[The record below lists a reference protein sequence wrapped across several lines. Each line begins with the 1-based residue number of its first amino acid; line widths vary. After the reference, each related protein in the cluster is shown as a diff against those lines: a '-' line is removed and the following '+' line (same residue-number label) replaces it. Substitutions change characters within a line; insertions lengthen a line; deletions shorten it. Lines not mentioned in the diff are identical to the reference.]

1 MKVEKFNKFFG
12 KVGQAQIR
20 NRWKILAGLLIV
32 TVICCLGLSNF
43 SLALGEEGWF
53 GNSDEITINTK
64 KYEETFGNLNGI
76 GVLVVKQGEG
86 DVFSEDML
94 KVIEK
99 IGNRMRDEIPF
110 ADRLTSIVEV
120 DIPVGNDE
128 GFSIVKPYENGIPS
142 DSAGLAKARDL
153 VMRGSEKTNA
163 LINSLVSDDGK
174 ETWISLSLH
183 PFTGK
188 ELEEKYGGDNTEV
201 STDIGYK
208 LMNIIE
214 SEEFQNKGFKLYGG
228 GMPYDSAN
236 EDRYEV
242 PEYGVRVLCSIVV
255 MLLFLAICLRN
266 VFGVIVPAVATISAI
281 ATVFG
286 AMSFFGE
293 KADSALV
300 TLPVV
305 LGMALAVGYSV
316 HYIKMFKLHFRRTGK
331 RKESAIKC
339 IEECGW
345 PVLFT
350 VLTTMAS
357 FISFLFVNMKPL
369 EWMGKTSAFIVLA
382 IYIYVTVL
390 IPILL
395 SFGKDRAPRATQV
408 NGATKL
414 DLSFS
419 RWSKFVHD
427 RKKSFIVISAL
438 VIAAFIP
445 GMFKITAQL
454 DYLTITGDKM
464 PYIQEVKKMLAQ
476 KLGNQYSYTVMI
488 SYDEEGAFKKPE
500 NMKALVQLEDYLGTL
515 SLTKWSGG
523 KARVSSATSIL
534 KEMNRALNEGKDSM
548 YTVPEDEYVL
558 AQLMELSSIEMHND
572 FSDVMDDDFKTTVV
586 SVDMTQFATEEA
598 LANMDA
604 LKAKLAELFPGA
616 KCTLLGD
623 MIRYSEMSNR
633 IVFGG
638 LKSFGFSL
646 VIIAIMLVFAFSSL
660 KLGLI
665 GMIPNIAPVILVG
678 GVMGYFNYALDFSTI
693 TVMPMVL
700 GIAVDDPTGV
710 VDLGNTLEC
719 IEDLIDED
727 QDDEHD
733 PVFIF
738 QAGLQLGEEAR
749 FLTDKMVYELY
760 LTDDQA
766 DDVYEIN
773 YDYFRALG
781 PMDGLYDNIFNRRY
795 EDLSYVLYDWQWDYF
810 LSCDYFL
817 YPAYIYRG
825 GWAFGIYNYYARTHF
840 FYGIPRL

>member
-12 KVGQAQIR
+12 KIGQAQIR

-86 DVFSEDML
+86 DVFSENML

-339 IEECGW
+339 VEECGW

-438 VIAAFIP
+438 IIAAFIP

-500 NMKALVQLEDYLGTL
+500 NMKALLQLEDYLGTL

-523 KARVSSATSIL
+523 KARVTSATSIL

-598 LANMDA
+598 LANMNA
-604 LKAKLAELFPGA
+604 LKSKLAELFPGA

-646 VIIAIMLVFAFSSL
+646 VIIAIMLIFFFFFF

-700 GIAVDDPTGV
+700 GIAVDDTIHLTTHLKMKHEQMGSS
-710 VDLGNTLEC
+710 EK
-719 IEDLIDED
+719 
-727 QDDEHD
+727 
-733 PVFIF
+733 
-738 QAGLQLGEEAR
+738 AMEATFR
-749 FLTDKMVYELY
+749 EIGATMFLTTIILCSMFSVYLFSPMHF
-760 LTDDQA
+760 LAVLGVLIIVGLSSALVA
-766 DDVYEIN
+766 DYTITP
-773 YDYFRALG
+773 ALLHVAK
-781 PMDGLYDNIFNRRY
+781 P
-795 EDLSYVLYDWQWDYF
+795 
-810 LSCDYFL
+810 
-817 YPAYIYRG
+817 
-825 GWAFGIYNYYARTHF
+825 FGKEKEEV
-840 FYGIPRL
+840 

>member
-12 KVGQAQIR
+12 KIGQAQIR

-183 PFTGK
+183 PFKGK

-339 IEECGW
+339 VEECGW

-395 SFGKDRAPRATQV
+395 SFGKDRTPRATQV

-464 PYIQEVKKMLAQ
+464 PYIQEVKKMLSQ

-693 TVMPMVL
+693 TVMPMIL
-700 GIAVDDPTGV
+700 GIAVDDTIHLTTHLKMKHEQMGSS
-710 VDLGNTLEC
+710 EK
-719 IEDLIDED
+719 
-727 QDDEHD
+727 
-733 PVFIF
+733 
-738 QAGLQLGEEAR
+738 AMEATFR
-749 FLTDKMVYELY
+749 EIGATMFLTTVILCSMFSVYLFSPMHF
-760 LTDDQA
+760 LAVLGVLIIVGLSSALVA
-766 DDVYEIN
+766 DYTITP
-773 YDYFRALG
+773 ALLHVAK
-781 PMDGLYDNIFNRRY
+781 P
-795 EDLSYVLYDWQWDYF
+795 
-810 LSCDYFL
+810 
-817 YPAYIYRG
+817 
-825 GWAFGIYNYYARTHF
+825 FGKEKEEV
-840 FYGIPRL
+840 

>member
-12 KVGQAQIR
+12 KIGQAQIR

-142 DSAGLAKARDL
+142 DSAGLAKARAL

-339 IEECGW
+339 VEECGW

-464 PYIQEVKKMLAQ
+464 PYIQEVKKMLSQ

-500 NMKALVQLEDYLGTL
+500 NMKALLQLEDYLGTL

-693 TVMPMVL
+693 TVMPMIL
-700 GIAVDDPTGV
+700 GIAVDDTIHLTTHLKMKHEQMGSS
-710 VDLGNTLEC
+710 EK
-719 IEDLIDED
+719 
-727 QDDEHD
+727 
-733 PVFIF
+733 
-738 QAGLQLGEEAR
+738 AMEATFR
-749 FLTDKMVYELY
+749 EIGATMFLTTVILCSMFSVYLFSPMHF
-760 LTDDQA
+760 LAVLGVLIIVGLSSALVA
-766 DDVYEIN
+766 DYTITP
-773 YDYFRALG
+773 ALLHVAK
-781 PMDGLYDNIFNRRY
+781 P
-795 EDLSYVLYDWQWDYF
+795 
-810 LSCDYFL
+810 
-817 YPAYIYRG
+817 
-825 GWAFGIYNYYARTHF
+825 FGKEKEEV
-840 FYGIPRL
+840 

>member
-316 HYIKMFKLHFRRTGK
+316 HYIKIFKLHFRRTGK

-500 NMKALVQLEDYLGTL
+500 NMKALLQLDDYLGTL

-646 VIIAIMLVFAFSSL
+646 VIIAIMLIFAFSSL

-700 GIAVDDPTGV
+700 GIAVDDTIHLTTHLKMKHEQMGSS
-710 VDLGNTLEC
+710 EK
-719 IEDLIDED
+719 
-727 QDDEHD
+727 
-733 PVFIF
+733 
-738 QAGLQLGEEAR
+738 AMEATFR
-749 FLTDKMVYELY
+749 EIGATMFLTTVILCSMFSVYLFSPMHF
-760 LTDDQA
+760 LAVLGVLIIVGLSSALVA
-766 DDVYEIN
+766 DYTITP
-773 YDYFRALG
+773 ALLHVAK
-781 PMDGLYDNIFNRRY
+781 P
-795 EDLSYVLYDWQWDYF
+795 
-810 LSCDYFL
+810 
-817 YPAYIYRG
+817 
-825 GWAFGIYNYYARTHF
+825 FGKEKEEV
-840 FYGIPRL
+840 

>member
-339 IEECGW
+339 VEECGW

-395 SFGKDRAPRATQV
+395 SFGKDRAPKATQV

-500 NMKALVQLEDYLGTL
+500 NMKALLQLEDYLGTL

-523 KARVSSATSIL
+523 KARVTSATSIL

-548 YTVPEDEYVL
+548 YIVPEDEYVL

-598 LANMDA
+598 LANMNA

-665 GMIPNIAPVILVG
+665 GMIPNVAPVILVG

-693 TVMPMVL
+693 TVMPMIL
-700 GIAVDDPTGV
+700 GIAVDDTIHLTTHLKMKHEQMGSS
-710 VDLGNTLEC
+710 EK
-719 IEDLIDED
+719 
-727 QDDEHD
+727 
-733 PVFIF
+733 
-738 QAGLQLGEEAR
+738 AMEATFR
-749 FLTDKMVYELY
+749 EIGATMFLTTVILCSMFSVYLFSPMHF
-760 LTDDQA
+760 LAVLGVLIIVGLSSALVA
-766 DDVYEIN
+766 DYTITP
-773 YDYFRALG
+773 ALLHVAK
-781 PMDGLYDNIFNRRY
+781 P
-795 EDLSYVLYDWQWDYF
+795 
-810 LSCDYFL
+810 
-817 YPAYIYRG
+817 
-825 GWAFGIYNYYARTHF
+825 FGKEKEEV
-840 FYGIPRL
+840 

>member
-12 KVGQAQIR
+12 KIGQAQIR

-32 TVICCLGLSNF
+32 TVICCLGLNNF

-99 IGNRMRDEIPF
+99 IGNRMRNEIPF

-300 TLPVV
+300 TLPIV

-339 IEECGW
+339 VEECGW

-419 RWSKFVHD
+419 RWSRFVYN
-427 RKKSFIVISAL
+427 RKKSVIVICAL

-464 PYIQEVKKMLAQ
+464 PYIQQVKKMLAQ

-523 KARVSSATSIL
+523 KARITSATSIL

-646 VIIAIMLVFAFSSL
+646 VIIAIMLIFAFSSL

-693 TVMPMVL
+693 TVMPMIL
-700 GIAVDDPTGV
+700 GIAVDDTIHLTTHLKMKHEQMGSSEKAMETTFREI
-710 VDLGNTLEC
+710 GATM
-719 IEDLIDED
+719 
-727 QDDEHD
+727 
-733 PVFIF
+733 
-738 QAGLQLGEEAR
+738 
-749 FLTDKMVYELY
+749 FLTTLILCSMFSVYLFSPMHF
-760 LTDDQA
+760 LAVLGVLIIVGLSSALVA
-766 DDVYEIN
+766 DYTITP
-773 YDYFRALG
+773 ALLHVAK
-781 PMDGLYDNIFNRRY
+781 P
-795 EDLSYVLYDWQWDYF
+795 
-810 LSCDYFL
+810 
-817 YPAYIYRG
+817 
-825 GWAFGIYNYYARTHF
+825 FGKEKEEV
-840 FYGIPRL
+840 

>member
-183 PFTGK
+183 PFKGK

-339 IEECGW
+339 VEECGW

-419 RWSKFVHD
+419 RWSKFVHN

-500 NMKALVQLEDYLGTL
+500 NMKALVQLEDYLGSL

-523 KARVSSATSIL
+523 KARVTSATSIL

-598 LANMDA
+598 LANMNA
-604 LKAKLAELFPGA
+604 LKSKLAELFPSA

-646 VIIAIMLVFAFSSL
+646 VIIAIMLIFAFSSL

-665 GMIPNIAPVILVG
+665 GMIPNVAPVILVG

-693 TVMPMVL
+693 TVMPMIL
-700 GIAVDDPTGV
+700 GIAVDDTIHLTTHLKMKHEQMGSS
-710 VDLGNTLEC
+710 EK
-719 IEDLIDED
+719 
-727 QDDEHD
+727 
-733 PVFIF
+733 
-738 QAGLQLGEEAR
+738 AMEATFR
-749 FLTDKMVYELY
+749 EIGATMFLTTVILCSMFSVYLFSPMHF
-760 LTDDQA
+760 LAVLGVLIIVGLSSALIA
-766 DDVYEIN
+766 DYTITP
-773 YDYFRALG
+773 ALLHVAK
-781 PMDGLYDNIFNRRY
+781 P
-795 EDLSYVLYDWQWDYF
+795 
-810 LSCDYFL
+810 
-817 YPAYIYRG
+817 
-825 GWAFGIYNYYARTHF
+825 FGKEKEEV
-840 FYGIPRL
+840 

>member
-1 MKVEKFNKFFG
+1 MKVEKFNGFFG

-20 NRWKILAGLLIV
+20 NRWKILAALLIV
-32 TVICCLGLSNF
+32 TVVCCLGLSNF

-142 DSAGLAKARDL
+142 DSAGLAKARAL

-183 PFTGK
+183 PFKGK

-339 IEECGW
+339 VEECGW

-414 DLSFS
+414 DLSFA

-464 PYIQEVKKMLAQ
+464 PYIQEVKKMLSQ

-646 VIIAIMLVFAFSSL
+646 VIIAIMLIFAFSSL

-693 TVMPMVL
+693 TVMPMIL
-700 GIAVDDPTGV
+700 GIAVDDTIHLTTHLKMKHEQMGSS
-710 VDLGNTLEC
+710 EK
-719 IEDLIDED
+719 
-727 QDDEHD
+727 
-733 PVFIF
+733 
-738 QAGLQLGEEAR
+738 AMEATFR
-749 FLTDKMVYELY
+749 EIGATMFLTTVILCSMFSVYLFSPMHF
-760 LTDDQA
+760 LAVLGVLIIVGLSSALVA
-766 DDVYEIN
+766 DYTITP
-773 YDYFRALG
+773 ALLHVAK
-781 PMDGLYDNIFNRRY
+781 P
-795 EDLSYVLYDWQWDYF
+795 
-810 LSCDYFL
+810 
-817 YPAYIYRG
+817 
-825 GWAFGIYNYYARTHF
+825 FGKEKEEV
-840 FYGIPRL
+840 

>member
-32 TVICCLGLSNF
+32 TAICCLGLSNF

-142 DSAGLAKARDL
+142 DSAELAKARDL

-188 ELEEKYGGDNTEV
+188 ELEKKYGGDNTEV

-300 TLPVV
+300 TLPIV

-339 IEECGW
+339 VEECGW

-414 DLSFS
+414 DLSFA
-419 RWSKFVHD
+419 RWSKFVHN

-464 PYIQEVKKMLAQ
+464 PYIQEVKKMLSQ

-500 NMKALVQLEDYLGTL
+500 NMKALLQLEDYLGTL

-523 KARVSSATSIL
+523 KARVTSATSIL

-598 LANMDA
+598 LANMEA

-633 IVFGG
+633 IIFGG

-665 GMIPNIAPVILVG
+665 GMIPNVAPVILVG

-693 TVMPMVL
+693 TVMPMIL
-700 GIAVDDPTGV
+700 GIAVDDTIHLTTHLKMKYEQMGSSEKAMETTFREI
-710 VDLGNTLEC
+710 GATM
-719 IEDLIDED
+719 
-727 QDDEHD
+727 
-733 PVFIF
+733 
-738 QAGLQLGEEAR
+738 
-749 FLTDKMVYELY
+749 FLTTVILCSMFSVYLFSPMHF
-760 LTDDQA
+760 LAVLGVLIIVGLSSALVA
-766 DDVYEIN
+766 DYTITP
-773 YDYFRALG
+773 ALLHVAK
-781 PMDGLYDNIFNRRY
+781 P
-795 EDLSYVLYDWQWDYF
+795 
-810 LSCDYFL
+810 
-817 YPAYIYRG
+817 
-825 GWAFGIYNYYARTHF
+825 FGKEKEEV
-840 FYGIPRL
+840 

>member
-12 KVGQAQIR
+12 KIGQAQIR

-142 DSAGLAKARDL
+142 DSAGLAKARAL

-339 IEECGW
+339 VEECGW

-464 PYIQEVKKMLAQ
+464 PYIQEVKKMLSQ

-598 LANMDA
+598 LANMNA
-604 LKAKLAELFPGA
+604 LKSKLAELFPGA

-693 TVMPMVL
+693 TVMPMIL
-700 GIAVDDPTGV
+700 GIAVDDTIHLTTHLKMKHEQMGSS
-710 VDLGNTLEC
+710 EK
-719 IEDLIDED
+719 
-727 QDDEHD
+727 
-733 PVFIF
+733 
-738 QAGLQLGEEAR
+738 AMEATFR
-749 FLTDKMVYELY
+749 EIGATMFLTTVILCSMFSVYLFSPMHF
-760 LTDDQA
+760 LAVLGVLIIVGLSSALVA
-766 DDVYEIN
+766 DYTITP
-773 YDYFRALG
+773 ALLHVAK
-781 PMDGLYDNIFNRRY
+781 P
-795 EDLSYVLYDWQWDYF
+795 
-810 LSCDYFL
+810 
-817 YPAYIYRG
+817 
-825 GWAFGIYNYYARTHF
+825 FGKEKEEV
-840 FYGIPRL
+840 

>member
-12 KVGQAQIR
+12 KIGQAQIR

-99 IGNRMRDEIPF
+99 IGNRMRNEIPF

-183 PFTGK
+183 PFKGK

-339 IEECGW
+339 VEECGW

-523 KARVSSATSIL
+523 KARITSATSIL

-646 VIIAIMLVFAFSSL
+646 VIIAIMLIFAFSSL

-665 GMIPNIAPVILVG
+665 GMIPNVAPVILVG

-693 TVMPMVL
+693 TVMPMIL
-700 GIAVDDPTGV
+700 GIAVDDTIHLTTHLKMKHEQMGSSE
-710 VDLGNTLEC
+710 N
-719 IEDLIDED
+719 
-727 QDDEHD
+727 
-733 PVFIF
+733 
-738 QAGLQLGEEAR
+738 AMEATFR
-749 FLTDKMVYELY
+749 EIGATMFLTTIILCSMFSVYLFSPMHF
-760 LTDDQA
+760 LAVLGVLIIVGLSSALVA
-766 DDVYEIN
+766 DYTITP
-773 YDYFRALG
+773 ALLHVAK
-781 PMDGLYDNIFNRRY
+781 P
-795 EDLSYVLYDWQWDYF
+795 
-810 LSCDYFL
+810 
-817 YPAYIYRG
+817 
-825 GWAFGIYNYYARTHF
+825 FGKEKEEV
-840 FYGIPRL
+840 

>member
-32 TVICCLGLSNF
+32 TAICCLGLSNF

-142 DSAGLAKARDL
+142 DSAELAKARDL

-188 ELEEKYGGDNTEV
+188 ELEKKYGEDNTEV

-300 TLPVV
+300 TLPIV

-316 HYIKMFKLHFRRTGK
+316 HYIKMFKMHFRRTGK

-339 IEECGW
+339 VEECGW

-395 SFGKDRAPRATQV
+395 SFGKDRAPKATQV

-419 RWSKFVHD
+419 RWSKFVHN

-464 PYIQEVKKMLAQ
+464 PYIQEVKKMLSQ

-500 NMKALVQLEDYLGTL
+500 NMKALLQLEDYLGTL

-523 KARVSSATSIL
+523 KARVTSATSIL

-548 YTVPEDEYVL
+548 YTVPKDEYVL

-598 LANMDA
+598 LANMNA
-604 LKAKLAELFPGA
+604 LKSKLAELFPGA

-646 VIIAIMLVFAFSSL
+646 VIIAIMLIFAFSSL

-693 TVMPMVL
+693 TVMPMIL
-700 GIAVDDPTGV
+700 GIAVDDTIHLTTHLKMKYEQMGSSEKAMETTFREI
-710 VDLGNTLEC
+710 GATM
-719 IEDLIDED
+719 
-727 QDDEHD
+727 
-733 PVFIF
+733 
-738 QAGLQLGEEAR
+738 
-749 FLTDKMVYELY
+749 FLTTVILCSMFSVYLFSPMHF
-760 LTDDQA
+760 LAVLGVLIIVGLSSALVA
-766 DDVYEIN
+766 DYTITP
-773 YDYFRALG
+773 ALLHVAK
-781 PMDGLYDNIFNRRY
+781 P
-795 EDLSYVLYDWQWDYF
+795 
-810 LSCDYFL
+810 
-817 YPAYIYRG
+817 
-825 GWAFGIYNYYARTHF
+825 FGKEKEEV
-840 FYGIPRL
+840 

>member
-12 KVGQAQIR
+12 KIGQAQIR

-142 DSAGLAKARDL
+142 DSAGLAKARAL

-300 TLPVV
+300 TLPIV

-339 IEECGW
+339 VEECGW

-464 PYIQEVKKMLAQ
+464 PYIQEVKKMLSQ

-604 LKAKLAELFPGA
+604 LKSKLAELFPGA

-646 VIIAIMLVFAFSSL
+646 VIIAIMLIFAFSSL

-665 GMIPNIAPVILVG
+665 GMIPNVAPVILVG

-693 TVMPMVL
+693 TVMPMIL
-700 GIAVDDPTGV
+700 GIAVDDTIHLTTHLKMKHEQMGSSEKAMEV
-710 VDLGNTLEC
+710 TFREIGATM
-719 IEDLIDED
+719 
-727 QDDEHD
+727 
-733 PVFIF
+733 
-738 QAGLQLGEEAR
+738 
-749 FLTDKMVYELY
+749 FLTTVILCSMFSVYLFSPMHF
-760 LTDDQA
+760 LAVLGVLIIVGLSSALVA
-766 DDVYEIN
+766 DYTITP
-773 YDYFRALG
+773 ALLHVAK
-781 PMDGLYDNIFNRRY
+781 P
-795 EDLSYVLYDWQWDYF
+795 
-810 LSCDYFL
+810 
-817 YPAYIYRG
+817 
-825 GWAFGIYNYYARTHF
+825 FGKEKEEV
-840 FYGIPRL
+840 

>member
-1 MKVEKFNKFFG
+1 MKVEKFNGFFG

-20 NRWKILAGLLIV
+20 NRWKILAALLIV
-32 TVICCLGLSNF
+32 TVVCCLGLSNF

-64 KYEETFGNLNGI
+64 KYEETFGNLNGV

-142 DSAGLAKARDL
+142 DSAGLAKARAL

-183 PFTGK
+183 PFKGK

-331 RKESAIKC
+331 RKESAVKC
-339 IEECGW
+339 VEECGW

-414 DLSFS
+414 DLSFA

-445 GMFKITAQL
+445 GMFKITALL

-464 PYIQEVKKMLAQ
+464 PYIQEVKKMLSQ

-598 LANMDA
+598 LANMEA

-646 VIIAIMLVFAFSSL
+646 VIIAIMLIFAFSSL

-665 GMIPNIAPVILVG
+665 GMIPNVAPVILVG

-693 TVMPMVL
+693 TVMPMIL
-700 GIAVDDPTGV
+700 GIAVDDTIHLTTHLKMKYEQMGSSEKAMETTFREIGATMFLATVILCSMFSVYLFSPMHFLAVLGV
-710 VDLGNTLEC
+710 
-719 IEDLIDED
+719 LII
-727 QDDEHD
+727 
-733 PVFIF
+733 V
-738 QAGLQLGEEAR
+738 GLSSALVADYTITPALLHVAKPFGKEKEE
-749 FLTDKMVYELY
+749 V
-760 LTDDQA
+760 
-766 DDVYEIN
+766 
-773 YDYFRALG
+773 
-781 PMDGLYDNIFNRRY
+781 
-795 EDLSYVLYDWQWDYF
+795 
-810 LSCDYFL
+810 
-817 YPAYIYRG
+817 
-825 GWAFGIYNYYARTHF
+825 
-840 FYGIPRL
+840 

>member
-339 IEECGW
+339 VEECGW

-395 SFGKDRAPRATQV
+395 SFGKDRAPKATQV

-427 RKKSFIVISAL
+427 RKKSFIVICAL

-500 NMKALVQLEDYLGTL
+500 NMKALLQLEDYLGTL

-523 KARVSSATSIL
+523 KARVTSATSIL

-548 YTVPEDEYVL
+548 YIVPEDEYVL

-598 LANMDA
+598 LANMNA

-665 GMIPNIAPVILVG
+665 GMIPNVAPVILVG

-693 TVMPMVL
+693 TVMPMIL
-700 GIAVDDPTGV
+700 GIAVDDTIHLTTHLKMKHEQMGSS
-710 VDLGNTLEC
+710 EK
-719 IEDLIDED
+719 
-727 QDDEHD
+727 
-733 PVFIF
+733 
-738 QAGLQLGEEAR
+738 AMEATFR
-749 FLTDKMVYELY
+749 EIGATMFLTTVILCSMFSVYLFSPMHF
-760 LTDDQA
+760 LAVLGVLIIVGLSSALVA
-766 DDVYEIN
+766 DYTITP
-773 YDYFRALG
+773 ALLHVAK
-781 PMDGLYDNIFNRRY
+781 P
-795 EDLSYVLYDWQWDYF
+795 
-810 LSCDYFL
+810 
-817 YPAYIYRG
+817 
-825 GWAFGIYNYYARTHF
+825 FGKEKEEV
-840 FYGIPRL
+840 

>member
-12 KVGQAQIR
+12 KIGQAQIR

-339 IEECGW
+339 VEECGW

-598 LANMDA
+598 LANMEA
-604 LKAKLAELFPGA
+604 LKAKLTELFPGA

-646 VIIAIMLVFAFSSL
+646 VIIAIMLIFAFSSL

-665 GMIPNIAPVILVG
+665 GMIPNVAPVILVG

-693 TVMPMVL
+693 TVMPMIL
-700 GIAVDDPTGV
+700 GIAVDDTIHLTTHLKMKYEQMGSSEKAMETTFREI
-710 VDLGNTLEC
+710 GATM
-719 IEDLIDED
+719 
-727 QDDEHD
+727 
-733 PVFIF
+733 
-738 QAGLQLGEEAR
+738 
-749 FLTDKMVYELY
+749 FLTTVILCSMFSVYLFSPMHF
-760 LTDDQA
+760 LAVLGVLIIVGLSSALVA
-766 DDVYEIN
+766 DYTITP
-773 YDYFRALG
+773 ALLHVAK
-781 PMDGLYDNIFNRRY
+781 P
-795 EDLSYVLYDWQWDYF
+795 
-810 LSCDYFL
+810 
-817 YPAYIYRG
+817 
-825 GWAFGIYNYYARTHF
+825 FGKEKEEV
-840 FYGIPRL
+840 

>member
-188 ELEEKYGGDNTEV
+188 ELEEKYGGDNAEV

-339 IEECGW
+339 VEECGW

-500 NMKALVQLEDYLGTL
+500 NMKALLQLEDYLGTL

-523 KARVSSATSIL
+523 KARVTSATSIL

-548 YTVPEDEYVL
+548 YIVPEDEYVL

-646 VIIAIMLVFAFSSL
+646 VIIAIMLIFAFSSL

-700 GIAVDDPTGV
+700 GIAVDDTIHLTTHLKMKHEQMGSS
-710 VDLGNTLEC
+710 EK
-719 IEDLIDED
+719 
-727 QDDEHD
+727 
-733 PVFIF
+733 
-738 QAGLQLGEEAR
+738 AMEATFR
-749 FLTDKMVYELY
+749 EIGATMFLTTVILCSMFSVYLFSPMHF
-760 LTDDQA
+760 LAVLGVLIIVGLSSALVA
-766 DDVYEIN
+766 DYTITP
-773 YDYFRALG
+773 ALLHVAK
-781 PMDGLYDNIFNRRY
+781 P
-795 EDLSYVLYDWQWDYF
+795 
-810 LSCDYFL
+810 
-817 YPAYIYRG
+817 
-825 GWAFGIYNYYARTHF
+825 FGKEKEEV
-840 FYGIPRL
+840 

>member
-12 KVGQAQIR
+12 KIGQAQIR

-32 TVICCLGLSNF
+32 TVVCCLGLSNF

-183 PFTGK
+183 PFKGK

-339 IEECGW
+339 VEECGW

-464 PYIQEVKKMLAQ
+464 PYIQEVKKMLSQ

-633 IVFGG
+633 IIFGG

-646 VIIAIMLVFAFSSL
+646 VIIAIMLIFAFSSL

-665 GMIPNIAPVILVG
+665 GMIPNVAPVILVG

-693 TVMPMVL
+693 TVMPMIL
-700 GIAVDDPTGV
+700 GIAVDDTIHLTTHLKMKYEQMGSSEKAMETTFREI
-710 VDLGNTLEC
+710 GATM
-719 IEDLIDED
+719 
-727 QDDEHD
+727 
-733 PVFIF
+733 
-738 QAGLQLGEEAR
+738 
-749 FLTDKMVYELY
+749 FLTTVILCSMFSVYLFSPMHF
-760 LTDDQA
+760 LAVLGVLIIVGLSSALVA
-766 DDVYEIN
+766 DYTITPALLHVAKPFGKEKEEI
-773 YDYFRALG
+773 
-781 PMDGLYDNIFNRRY
+781 
-795 EDLSYVLYDWQWDYF
+795 
-810 LSCDYFL
+810 
-817 YPAYIYRG
+817 
-825 GWAFGIYNYYARTHF
+825 
-840 FYGIPRL
+840 

>member
-12 KVGQAQIR
+12 KIGQAQIR

-339 IEECGW
+339 VEECGW

-395 SFGKDRAPRATQV
+395 SFGKDRAPKATQV

-427 RKKSFIVISAL
+427 RKKSFIVICAL

-500 NMKALVQLEDYLGTL
+500 NMKALLQLEDYLGTL

-523 KARVSSATSIL
+523 KARITSATSIL

-548 YTVPEDEYVL
+548 YIVPEDEYVL

-598 LANMDA
+598 LANMNA

-665 GMIPNIAPVILVG
+665 GMIPNVAPVILVG

-693 TVMPMVL
+693 TVMPMIL
-700 GIAVDDPTGV
+700 GIAVDDTIHLTTHLKMKHEQMGSS
-710 VDLGNTLEC
+710 EK
-719 IEDLIDED
+719 
-727 QDDEHD
+727 
-733 PVFIF
+733 
-738 QAGLQLGEEAR
+738 AMEATFR
-749 FLTDKMVYELY
+749 EIGATMFLTTVILCSMFSVYLFSPMHF
-760 LTDDQA
+760 LAVLGVLIIVGLSSALVA
-766 DDVYEIN
+766 DYTITP
-773 YDYFRALG
+773 ALLHVAK
-781 PMDGLYDNIFNRRY
+781 P
-795 EDLSYVLYDWQWDYF
+795 
-810 LSCDYFL
+810 
-817 YPAYIYRG
+817 
-825 GWAFGIYNYYARTHF
+825 FGKEKEEV
-840 FYGIPRL
+840 

>member
-1 MKVEKFNKFFG
+1 MKVEKFNEFFG

-20 NRWKILAGLLIV
+20 NRWKILAALLIV
-32 TVICCLGLSNF
+32 TVVCCLGLSNF

-64 KYEETFGNLNGI
+64 KYEETFGNLNGV

-142 DSAGLAKARDL
+142 DSAGLAKARAL

-339 IEECGW
+339 VEECGW

-464 PYIQEVKKMLAQ
+464 PYIQEVKKMLSQ

-646 VIIAIMLVFAFSSL
+646 VIIAIMLIFAFSSL

-665 GMIPNIAPVILVG
+665 GMIPNVAPVILVG

-693 TVMPMVL
+693 TVMPMIL
-700 GIAVDDPTGV
+700 GIAVDDTIHLTTHLKMKYEQMGSSEKAMETTFREI
-710 VDLGNTLEC
+710 GATM
-719 IEDLIDED
+719 
-727 QDDEHD
+727 
-733 PVFIF
+733 
-738 QAGLQLGEEAR
+738 
-749 FLTDKMVYELY
+749 FLTTVILCSMFSVYLFSPMHF
-760 LTDDQA
+760 LAVLGVLIIVGLSSALVA
-766 DDVYEIN
+766 DYTITP
-773 YDYFRALG
+773 ALLHVAK
-781 PMDGLYDNIFNRRY
+781 P
-795 EDLSYVLYDWQWDYF
+795 
-810 LSCDYFL
+810 
-817 YPAYIYRG
+817 
-825 GWAFGIYNYYARTHF
+825 FGKEKEEV
-840 FYGIPRL
+840 

>member
-183 PFTGK
+183 PFKGK

-339 IEECGW
+339 VEECGW

-523 KARVSSATSIL
+523 KARVTSATSIL

-598 LANMDA
+598 LANMNA
-604 LKAKLAELFPGA
+604 LKSKLAELFPGA

-665 GMIPNIAPVILVG
+665 GMIPNVAPVILVG

-693 TVMPMVL
+693 TVMPMIL
-700 GIAVDDPTGV
+700 GIAVDDTIHLTTHLKMKHEQMGSSE
-710 VDLGNTLEC
+710 N
-719 IEDLIDED
+719 
-727 QDDEHD
+727 
-733 PVFIF
+733 
-738 QAGLQLGEEAR
+738 AMEATFR
-749 FLTDKMVYELY
+749 EIGATMFLTTIILCSMFSVYLFSPMHF
-760 LTDDQA
+760 LAVLGVLIIVGLSSALIA
-766 DDVYEIN
+766 DYTITP
-773 YDYFRALG
+773 ALLHVAK
-781 PMDGLYDNIFNRRY
+781 P
-795 EDLSYVLYDWQWDYF
+795 
-810 LSCDYFL
+810 
-817 YPAYIYRG
+817 
-825 GWAFGIYNYYARTHF
+825 FGKEKEEV
-840 FYGIPRL
+840 

>member
-12 KVGQAQIR
+12 KIGQAQIR

-142 DSAGLAKARDL
+142 DSAGLAKARAL

-339 IEECGW
+339 VEECGW

-598 LANMDA
+598 LANMEA
-604 LKAKLAELFPGA
+604 LKAKLTELFPGA

-633 IVFGG
+633 IIFGG

-646 VIIAIMLVFAFSSL
+646 VIIAIMLIFAFSSL

-665 GMIPNIAPVILVG
+665 GMIPNVAPVILVG

-693 TVMPMVL
+693 TVMPMIL
-700 GIAVDDPTGV
+700 GIAVDDTIHLTTHLKMKHEQMGSS
-710 VDLGNTLEC
+710 EK
-719 IEDLIDED
+719 
-727 QDDEHD
+727 
-733 PVFIF
+733 
-738 QAGLQLGEEAR
+738 AMEATFR
-749 FLTDKMVYELY
+749 EIGATMFLTTVILCSMFSVYLFSPMHF
-760 LTDDQA
+760 LAVLGVLIIVGLSSALVA
-766 DDVYEIN
+766 DYTITP
-773 YDYFRALG
+773 ALLHVAK
-781 PMDGLYDNIFNRRY
+781 P
-795 EDLSYVLYDWQWDYF
+795 
-810 LSCDYFL
+810 
-817 YPAYIYRG
+817 
-825 GWAFGIYNYYARTHF
+825 FGKEKEEV
-840 FYGIPRL
+840 

>member
-419 RWSKFVHD
+419 RWSKFVHN

-464 PYIQEVKKMLAQ
+464 PYIQEVKKMLSQ

-523 KARVSSATSIL
+523 KARVTSATSIL

-548 YTVPEDEYVL
+548 YIVPEDEYVL

-598 LANMDA
+598 LANMNA
-604 LKAKLAELFPGA
+604 LKSKLAELFPGA

-646 VIIAIMLVFAFSSL
+646 VIIAIMLIFAFSSL

-700 GIAVDDPTGV
+700 GIAVDDTIHLTTHLKMKHEQMGSS
-710 VDLGNTLEC
+710 EK
-719 IEDLIDED
+719 
-727 QDDEHD
+727 
-733 PVFIF
+733 
-738 QAGLQLGEEAR
+738 AMEATFR
-749 FLTDKMVYELY
+749 EIGATMFLTTVILCSMFSVYLFSPMHF
-760 LTDDQA
+760 LAVLGVLIIVGLSSALVA
-766 DDVYEIN
+766 DYTITP
-773 YDYFRALG
+773 ALLHVAK
-781 PMDGLYDNIFNRRY
+781 P
-795 EDLSYVLYDWQWDYF
+795 
-810 LSCDYFL
+810 
-817 YPAYIYRG
+817 
-825 GWAFGIYNYYARTHF
+825 FGKEKEEV
-840 FYGIPRL
+840 

>member
-12 KVGQAQIR
+12 KIGQAQIR

-339 IEECGW
+339 VEECGW

-500 NMKALVQLEDYLGTL
+500 NMKALLQLEDYLGTL

-523 KARVSSATSIL
+523 KARVTSATSIL

-548 YTVPEDEYVL
+548 YTVPED
-558 AQLMELSSIEMHND
+558 
-572 FSDVMDDDFKTTVV
+572 
-586 SVDMTQFATEEA
+586 
-598 LANMDA
+598 
-604 LKAKLAELFPGA
+604 
-616 KCTLLGD
+616 
-623 MIRYSEMSNR
+623 
-633 IVFGG
+633 
-638 LKSFGFSL
+638 
-646 VIIAIMLVFAFSSL
+646 
-660 KLGLI
+660 
-665 GMIPNIAPVILVG
+665 
-678 GVMGYFNYALDFSTI
+678 
-693 TVMPMVL
+693 
-700 GIAVDDPTGV
+700 
-710 VDLGNTLEC
+710 
-719 IEDLIDED
+719 
-727 QDDEHD
+727 
-733 PVFIF
+733 
-738 QAGLQLGEEAR
+738 
-749 FLTDKMVYELY
+749 
-760 LTDDQA
+760 
-766 DDVYEIN
+766 
-773 YDYFRALG
+773 
-781 PMDGLYDNIFNRRY
+781 
-795 EDLSYVLYDWQWDYF
+795 
-810 LSCDYFL
+810 
-817 YPAYIYRG
+817 
-825 GWAFGIYNYYARTHF
+825 
-840 FYGIPRL
+840 

>member
-500 NMKALVQLEDYLGTL
+500 NMKALLQLEDYLGTL

-523 KARVSSATSIL
+523 KARITSATSIL

-548 YTVPEDEYVL
+548 YIVPEDEYVL

-572 FSDVMDDDFKTTVV
+572 FSDVMDDDFKTTIV

-598 LANMDA
+598 LANMNA
-604 LKAKLAELFPGA
+604 LKSKLAELFPGA

-646 VIIAIMLVFAFSSL
+646 VIIAIMLIFAFSSL

-700 GIAVDDPTGV
+700 GIAVDDTIHLTTHLKMKHEQMGSS
-710 VDLGNTLEC
+710 EK
-719 IEDLIDED
+719 
-727 QDDEHD
+727 
-733 PVFIF
+733 
-738 QAGLQLGEEAR
+738 AMEATFR
-749 FLTDKMVYELY
+749 EIGATMFLTTVILCSMFSVYLFSPMHF
-760 LTDDQA
+760 LAVLGVLIIVGLSSALVA
-766 DDVYEIN
+766 DYTITP
-773 YDYFRALG
+773 ALLHVAK
-781 PMDGLYDNIFNRRY
+781 P
-795 EDLSYVLYDWQWDYF
+795 
-810 LSCDYFL
+810 
-817 YPAYIYRG
+817 
-825 GWAFGIYNYYARTHF
+825 FGKEKEEV
-840 FYGIPRL
+840 

>member
-1 MKVEKFNKFFG
+1 MKVEKFNEFFG
-12 KVGQAQIR
+12 KIGQAQIR

-183 PFTGK
+183 PFKGK

-339 IEECGW
+339 VEECGW

-464 PYIQEVKKMLAQ
+464 PYIQEVKKMLSQ

-523 KARVSSATSIL
+523 KARITSATSIL

-598 LANMDA
+598 LANMEA
-604 LKAKLAELFPGA
+604 LKAKLTELFPGA

-633 IVFGG
+633 IIFGG

-665 GMIPNIAPVILVG
+665 GMIPNVAPVILVG

-693 TVMPMVL
+693 TVMPMIL
-700 GIAVDDPTGV
+700 GIAVDDTIHLTTHLKMKYEQMGSSEKAMETTFREI
-710 VDLGNTLEC
+710 GATM
-719 IEDLIDED
+719 
-727 QDDEHD
+727 
-733 PVFIF
+733 
-738 QAGLQLGEEAR
+738 
-749 FLTDKMVYELY
+749 FLTTVILCSMFSVYLFSPMHF
-760 LTDDQA
+760 LAVLGVLIIVGLSSALIA
-766 DDVYEIN
+766 DYTITPALLHVAKPFGKEKEEI
-773 YDYFRALG
+773 
-781 PMDGLYDNIFNRRY
+781 
-795 EDLSYVLYDWQWDYF
+795 
-810 LSCDYFL
+810 
-817 YPAYIYRG
+817 
-825 GWAFGIYNYYARTHF
+825 
-840 FYGIPRL
+840 

>member
-1 MKVEKFNKFFG
+1 MKVEKFNEFFG

-20 NRWKILAGLLIV
+20 NRWKILAALLIV
-32 TVICCLGLSNF
+32 TVVCCLGLSNF

-53 GNSDEITINTK
+53 GNSDDITINTK
-64 KYEETFGNLNGI
+64 KYEETFGNLNGV

-128 GFSIVKPYENGIPS
+128 GFSVVKPYENGIPS
-142 DSAGLAKARDL
+142 DSAELAKARAL

-183 PFTGK
+183 PFKGK
-188 ELEEKYGGDNTEV
+188 ELEEKYGGDNAEV
-201 STDIGYK
+201 PTDIGYK

-300 TLPVV
+300 TLPIV

-339 IEECGW
+339 VEECGW

-414 DLSFS
+414 DLSFA

-464 PYIQEVKKMLAQ
+464 PYIQEVKKMLSQ

-500 NMKALVQLEDYLGTL
+500 NMKALLQLEDYLGTL

-598 LANMDA
+598 LANMEA

-633 IVFGG
+633 IIFGG

-665 GMIPNIAPVILVG
+665 GMIPNVAPVILVG

-693 TVMPMVL
+693 TVMPMIL
-700 GIAVDDPTGV
+700 GIAVDDTIHLTTHLKMKYEQMGSSEKAMETTFREI
-710 VDLGNTLEC
+710 GATM
-719 IEDLIDED
+719 
-727 QDDEHD
+727 
-733 PVFIF
+733 
-738 QAGLQLGEEAR
+738 
-749 FLTDKMVYELY
+749 FLTTVILCSMFSVYLFSPMHF
-760 LTDDQA
+760 LAVLGVLIIVGLSSALIA
-766 DDVYEIN
+766 DYTITP
-773 YDYFRALG
+773 ALLHIAK
-781 PMDGLYDNIFNRRY
+781 P
-795 EDLSYVLYDWQWDYF
+795 
-810 LSCDYFL
+810 
-817 YPAYIYRG
+817 
-825 GWAFGIYNYYARTHF
+825 FGKEKEEV
-840 FYGIPRL
+840 

>member
-12 KVGQAQIR
+12 KIGQAQIR

-183 PFTGK
+183 PFKGK

-339 IEECGW
+339 VEECGW

-646 VIIAIMLVFAFSSL
+646 VIIAIMLIFAFSSL

-665 GMIPNIAPVILVG
+665 GMIPNVAPVILVG

-693 TVMPMVL
+693 TVMPMIL
-700 GIAVDDPTGV
+700 GIAVDDTIHLTTHLKMKYEQMGSSEKAMETTFREI
-710 VDLGNTLEC
+710 GATM
-719 IEDLIDED
+719 
-727 QDDEHD
+727 
-733 PVFIF
+733 
-738 QAGLQLGEEAR
+738 
-749 FLTDKMVYELY
+749 FLTTVILCSMFSVYLFSPMHF
-760 LTDDQA
+760 LAVLGVLIIVGLSSALVA
-766 DDVYEIN
+766 DYTITP
-773 YDYFRALG
+773 ALLHVAK
-781 PMDGLYDNIFNRRY
+781 P
-795 EDLSYVLYDWQWDYF
+795 
-810 LSCDYFL
+810 
-817 YPAYIYRG
+817 
-825 GWAFGIYNYYARTHF
+825 FGKEKEEV
-840 FYGIPRL
+840 

>member
-64 KYEETFGNLNGI
+64 KYEETFGNLNGV

-142 DSAGLAKARDL
+142 DSAGLAKARAL

-183 PFTGK
+183 PFKGK

-339 IEECGW
+339 VEECGW

-395 SFGKDRAPRATQV
+395 SFGKDRAPKATQV

-414 DLSFS
+414 DLSFA

-464 PYIQEVKKMLAQ
+464 PYIQEVKKMLSQ

-646 VIIAIMLVFAFSSL
+646 VIIAIMLIFAFSSL

-693 TVMPMVL
+693 TVMPMIL
-700 GIAVDDPTGV
+700 GIAVDDTIHLTTHLKMKHEQMGSS
-710 VDLGNTLEC
+710 EK
-719 IEDLIDED
+719 
-727 QDDEHD
+727 
-733 PVFIF
+733 
-738 QAGLQLGEEAR
+738 AMEATFR
-749 FLTDKMVYELY
+749 EIGATMFLTTVILCSMFSVYLFSPMHF
-760 LTDDQA
+760 LAVLGVLIIIGLSSALVA
-766 DDVYEIN
+766 DYTITP
-773 YDYFRALG
+773 ALLHVAK
-781 PMDGLYDNIFNRRY
+781 P
-795 EDLSYVLYDWQWDYF
+795 
-810 LSCDYFL
+810 
-817 YPAYIYRG
+817 
-825 GWAFGIYNYYARTHF
+825 FGKEKEEV
-840 FYGIPRL
+840 

>member
-12 KVGQAQIR
+12 KIGQAQIR

-183 PFTGK
+183 PFKGK

-339 IEECGW
+339 VEECGW

-419 RWSKFVHD
+419 RWSKFVHN

-523 KARVSSATSIL
+523 KARVTSATSIL

-598 LANMDA
+598 LANMNA
-604 LKAKLAELFPGA
+604 LKSKLAELFPGA

-665 GMIPNIAPVILVG
+665 GMIPNVAPVILVG

-693 TVMPMVL
+693 TVMPMIL
-700 GIAVDDPTGV
+700 GIAVDDTIHLTTHLKMKHEQMGSSEKAMEV
-710 VDLGNTLEC
+710 TFREIGATM
-719 IEDLIDED
+719 
-727 QDDEHD
+727 
-733 PVFIF
+733 
-738 QAGLQLGEEAR
+738 
-749 FLTDKMVYELY
+749 FLTTVILCSMFSVYLFSPMHF
-760 LTDDQA
+760 LAVLGVLIIVGLSSALVA
-766 DDVYEIN
+766 DYTITP
-773 YDYFRALG
+773 ALLHVAK
-781 PMDGLYDNIFNRRY
+781 P
-795 EDLSYVLYDWQWDYF
+795 
-810 LSCDYFL
+810 
-817 YPAYIYRG
+817 
-825 GWAFGIYNYYARTHF
+825 FGKEKEEV
-840 FYGIPRL
+840 

>member
-12 KVGQAQIR
+12 KIGQAQIR

-32 TVICCLGLSNF
+32 TVVCCLGLSNF

-183 PFTGK
+183 PFKGK

-339 IEECGW
+339 VEECGW

-395 SFGKDRAPRATQV
+395 SFGKDRAPKASHV

-464 PYIQEVKKMLAQ
+464 PYIQEVKKMLSQ

-523 KARVSSATSIL
+523 KARITSATSIL

-646 VIIAIMLVFAFSSL
+646 VIIAIMLIFAFSSL

-693 TVMPMVL
+693 TVMPMIL
-700 GIAVDDPTGV
+700 GIAVDDTIHLTTHLKMKYEQMGSSEKAMETTFREI
-710 VDLGNTLEC
+710 GATM
-719 IEDLIDED
+719 
-727 QDDEHD
+727 
-733 PVFIF
+733 
-738 QAGLQLGEEAR
+738 
-749 FLTDKMVYELY
+749 FLTTLILCSMFSVYLFSPMHFLAVLGVLIIVGLSSALVADYTITPALLHVAKPFDKEKEEV
-760 LTDDQA
+760 
-766 DDVYEIN
+766 
-773 YDYFRALG
+773 
-781 PMDGLYDNIFNRRY
+781 
-795 EDLSYVLYDWQWDYF
+795 
-810 LSCDYFL
+810 
-817 YPAYIYRG
+817 
-825 GWAFGIYNYYARTHF
+825 
-840 FYGIPRL
+840 

>member
-12 KVGQAQIR
+12 KIGQAQIR

-142 DSAGLAKARDL
+142 DSAGLAKARAL

-339 IEECGW
+339 VEECGW

-464 PYIQEVKKMLAQ
+464 PYIQEVKKMLSQ

-500 NMKALVQLEDYLGTL
+500 NMKALLQLEDYLGTL

-665 GMIPNIAPVILVG
+665 GMIPNVAPVILVG

-693 TVMPMVL
+693 TVMPMIL
-700 GIAVDDPTGV
+700 GIAVDDTIHLTTHLKMKHEQMGSS
-710 VDLGNTLEC
+710 EK
-719 IEDLIDED
+719 
-727 QDDEHD
+727 
-733 PVFIF
+733 
-738 QAGLQLGEEAR
+738 AMEATFR
-749 FLTDKMVYELY
+749 EIGATMFLTTVILCSMFSVYLFSPMHF
-760 LTDDQA
+760 LAVLGVLIIVGLSSALVA
-766 DDVYEIN
+766 DYTITP
-773 YDYFRALG
+773 ALLHVAK
-781 PMDGLYDNIFNRRY
+781 P
-795 EDLSYVLYDWQWDYF
+795 
-810 LSCDYFL
+810 
-817 YPAYIYRG
+817 
-825 GWAFGIYNYYARTHF
+825 FGKEKEEV
-840 FYGIPRL
+840 

>member
-12 KVGQAQIR
+12 KIGQAQIR

-300 TLPVV
+300 TLPIV

-339 IEECGW
+339 VEECGW

-464 PYIQEVKKMLAQ
+464 PYIQEVKKMLSQ

-665 GMIPNIAPVILVG
+665 GMIPNVAPVILVG

-693 TVMPMVL
+693 TVMPMIL
-700 GIAVDDPTGV
+700 GIAVDDTIHLTTHLKMKHEQMGSS
-710 VDLGNTLEC
+710 EK
-719 IEDLIDED
+719 
-727 QDDEHD
+727 
-733 PVFIF
+733 
-738 QAGLQLGEEAR
+738 AMEATFR
-749 FLTDKMVYELY
+749 EIGATMFLTTVILCSMFSVYLFSPMHF
-760 LTDDQA
+760 LAVLGVLIIVGLSSALVA
-766 DDVYEIN
+766 DYTITP
-773 YDYFRALG
+773 ALLHVAK
-781 PMDGLYDNIFNRRY
+781 P
-795 EDLSYVLYDWQWDYF
+795 
-810 LSCDYFL
+810 
-817 YPAYIYRG
+817 
-825 GWAFGIYNYYARTHF
+825 FGKEKEEV
-840 FYGIPRL
+840 